1 METSKIAPRS
11 RLRSPTETSRG
22 TEKGPRIQGDLRVNS
37 PSVASKKPRSGRRIG
52 GTAETASAPVIL
64 WDDID
69 EGGGF

>member
-11 RLRSPTETSRG
+11 RLRAPTQASRG
-22 TEKGPRIQGDLRVNS
+22 TEKGATIQGDLRVNP
-37 PSVASKKPRSGRRIG
+37 PSAAAKKPRSGHRIG
-52 GTAETASAPVIL
+52 GMAETAPAPVIL